1 MKRKNVLKKRKENKL
16 NTESN
21 PLTVE
26 YKTNTFIKNRRKSYC
41 NIKNKYTFYIITII
55 ISIIALIG
63 IYFLITHV
71 KLNDNLNIN
80 KPFLPLNKEEIPV
93 KEYHK
98 TKYDSSKLRFHFEEL
113 YENRTIFKIN
123 YSYKPYAKIKKS
135 LSFDE
140 NGKMIFENTGML
152 NMTLLNAYYYNNVT
166 MKRKLNHIHVCMGMD
181 KNVILLSLISMS
193 SLLNN
198 SSPNTFIHIHIML
211 INCVYEDIQLIYSLN
226 YINKNVEFIFYN
238 AKQAEYD
245 FSRGLKEDR
254 GVGDYTRVLAPEI
267 VNNTNRII
275 ILDSGDL
282 IVNND
287 LSEFY

>member
-1 MKRKNVLKKRKENKL
+1 
-16 NTESN
+16 
-21 PLTVE
+21 
-26 YKTNTFIKNRRKSYC
+26 
-41 NIKNKYTFYIITII
+41 
-55 ISIIALIG
+55 
-63 IYFLITHV
+63 
-71 KLNDNLNIN
+71 
-80 KPFLPLNKEEIPV
+80 LNKEEIPV

-113 YENRTIFKIN
+113 YENITIFKIN

-181 KNVILLSLISMS
+181 KNVSLLSLISMS

-211 INCVYEDIQLIYSLN
+211 INCAYEDIQLIYSLN

-245 FSRGLKEDR
+245 FSRGLKEGR

-287 LSEFY
+287 LSELIYVIRFIRK